1 MISRNLAQVREKIA
15 KAAERA
21 GRNPKDITLVS
32 VTKQA
37 TVDQVREA
45 VSSGITDIGENR
57 VNDGL
62 LKYEK
67 LGAVSQGLR
76 WHMIGH
82 LQTNKA
88 RKALDI
94 FDTIHSLDSLHLA
107 EEIDNRAKAISKR
120 VDCFIEV
127 SVSGEASKY
136 GIEPK
141 DAEQFIVKVSSLSNI
156 HIIGLMTMAPF
167 VDDAEITRP
176 YFAKLRQLR
185 DNLRSQNIPNTAI
198 RELSMGMTQD
208 FEVAIEEGATVVRI
222 GSAIFK

>member
-82 LQTNKA
+82 LQTNKV